1 MLEITHLTKI
11 YKPKKGVPVTALDD
25 ISLKLPD
32 KGMVFI
38 LGKSGSGKSTLLN
51 VLGGLDSFTSGEF
64 IIKGEAA
71 RGFKQMHYDSYR
83 NTYIGFIFQEYNIL
97 KDFSVGGNIALALEL
112 QGKPSSD
119 EEINRILEEVDLE
132 GYGDRKPNELSGGQ
146 LQRVAIARA
155 LVKNPDIIMADEP
168 TGALDSKTGEA
179 IFETLKKLSSDKL
192 VLIVSHD
199 RDFSERY
206 ADRIIELADGKII
219 SDVTLKK
226 EDINREKQEEVK
238 ANVNYLDNVVN
249 INDGFALSDE
259 EFLKIKEYI
268 KNYHGPVDLN
278 LNVKSKINNKNYV
291 FVPTDEEDIQ
301 MDNSGFKLIKSK
313 LSLKNSFK
321 IGASGLKYKKVKLV
335 FTILLSF
342 IAFTFF
348 GLADTIACYDLEKT
362 TINSIIDSDIDY
374 AAFVKSVR
382 HDIDDNNYYYSAE
395 NFSQEEI
402 DKLNEDT
409 GLNLKGVYYNDKFQ
423 SLGFNSFYNL
433 IDGDD
438 DNDYY
443 SYFTTQFYGS
453 IEFSQSDLEKYG
465 YKLIEG
471 STLPDGSKD
480 ELLLTKYE
488 AQSFIGNK
496 LVTYDDN
503 GENKASIEIKDEKDL
518 INKTLYLGRKNYKIT
533 GIIDTNMNI
542 DRFKILNDGPQAN
555 LDLNFYALFLE
566 LNSLKENS
574 MHSLLFVGPGF
585 NERTKLSEINTLANI
600 YNGFVY
606 LMPTS
611 ITDLNDYHYQY
622 YMSLFTCLELINN
635 NDDYY
640 IIPINEGNITKLE
653 QNQVIIS
660 DYAMY
665 SMLANEIDYSS
676 ELAATSVAEYNKV
689 YNIKGTEY
697 KIFDCLVKLSDD
709 SLGSFIASINPVNCN
724 YASVRYALEAINE
737 DYDYWY
743 NKTNEAGKLNP
754 EFEIYSMVSYIIEL
768 GEITNT
774 NSMTGTEIGR
784 QIRELNA
791 SIVLDFYKKYA
802 ATDIRLTYTT
812 YNYSDNTE
820 TSKEYNL
827 KVVGLA
833 YMNSYYNNS
842 YMVLNDS
849 IWNEYF
855 DYNPYEVFK
864 MAIGELDAKRE
875 IVNKLVKITLSEENN
890 VNYKL
895 SNNVVDEV
903 FGFQEIFDILGQVFF
918 YVGLVFAI
926 FASLLLSNFIA
937 TSISYK
943 KEEIGILRAIGSRSN
958 DVFRIFFSEAF
969 IIAMINFALST
980 LSTFII
986 SLIINNA
993 MRSETSLQVT
1003 IVSFGIRQ
1011 IGLLL
1016 VLCIV
1021 IAFIASFLPV
1031 NKNAKK
1037 KPIDAIRNR

>member
-503 GENKASIEIKDEKDL
+503 GENKASIEI
-518 INKTLYLGRKNYKIT
+518 
-533 GIIDTNMNI
+533 
-542 DRFKILNDGPQAN
+542 ND
-555 LDLNFYALFLE
+555 
-566 LNSLKENS
+566 
-574 MHSLLFVGPGF
+574 
-585 NERTKLSEINTLANI
+585 
-600 YNGFVY
+600 
-606 LMPTS
+606 
-611 ITDLNDYHYQY
+611 
-622 YMSLFTCLELINN
+622 
-635 NDDYY
+635 
-640 IIPINEGNITKLE
+640 
-653 QNQVIIS
+653 
-660 DYAMY
+660 
-665 SMLANEIDYSS
+665 
-676 ELAATSVAEYNKV
+676 
-689 YNIKGTEY
+689 
-697 KIFDCLVKLSDD
+697 
-709 SLGSFIASINPVNCN
+709 
-724 YASVRYALEAINE
+724 
-737 DYDYWY
+737 
-743 NKTNEAGKLNP
+743 
-754 EFEIYSMVSYIIEL
+754 
-768 GEITNT
+768 
-774 NSMTGTEIGR
+774 
-784 QIRELNA
+784 
-791 SIVLDFYKKYA
+791 
-802 ATDIRLTYTT
+802 
-812 YNYSDNTE
+812 
-820 TSKEYNL
+820 
-827 KVVGLA
+827 
-833 YMNSYYNNS
+833 
-842 YMVLNDS
+842 
-849 IWNEYF
+849 
-855 DYNPYEVFK
+855 
-864 MAIGELDAKRE
+864 
-875 IVNKLVKITLSEENN
+875 
-890 VNYKL
+890 
-895 SNNVVDEV
+895 
-903 FGFQEIFDILGQVFF
+903 
-918 YVGLVFAI
+918 
-926 FASLLLSNFIA
+926 
-937 TSISYK
+937 
-943 KEEIGILRAIGSRSN
+943 
-958 DVFRIFFSEAF
+958 
-969 IIAMINFALST
+969 
-980 LSTFII
+980 
-986 SLIINNA
+986 
-993 MRSETSLQVT
+993 
-1003 IVSFGIRQ
+1003 
-1011 IGLLL
+1011 
-1016 VLCIV
+1016 
-1021 IAFIASFLPV
+1021 
-1031 NKNAKK
+1031 
-1037 KPIDAIRNR
+1037 